1 MKRFLIAAGF
11 LLGLTLVASPARAQT
26 GTARGKVVDAEGLA
40 VADAKV
46 TLEYLGGVTR
56 KYETKTS
63 KKGEFTQVGMY
74 PGMYKITVSKD
85 GYQGSFVEFK
95 VNLGDP
101 TQIPDFKL
109 NTMAAAQKAAGGGA
123 VEALRAAF
131 NAALALT
138 QAGKLDE
145 AEAAYLDLVAKEPSV
160 PEVYQNLGYIYSQK
174 KDWVKA
180 EEAYKKA
187 LELRPNYPDV
197 ASALAKVYQDSGQ
210 GAKAIELM
218 SKAAGENPND
228 PKAQFN
234 AGIFALNAGKSDEA
248 LAAFQK
254 AIAADPAMAEA
265 YYHLGT
271 LYLNQNKIPDALANL
286 EKYLSL
292 NPNNPQ
298 NVATAQGLLAALKPK
313 K

>member
-1 MKRFLIAAGF
+1 MMRLLTAGVL
-11 LLGLTLVASPARAQT
+11 LLGLAVVGAPAHAQT
-26 GTARGKVVDAEGLA
+26 GTARGKVVDEKEQSIPE
-40 VADAKV
+40 AKV
-46 TLEYLGGVTR
+46 VLEFQGGVTR

-74 PGMYKITVSKD
+74 PGPYKITVTKD
-85 GYQGSFVEFK
+85 GFQGSVIEYRIS
-95 VNLGDP
+95 LGDP
-101 TQIPDFKL
+101 TEIPEFKL
-109 NTMAAAQKAAGGGA
+109 LSMAAAQKAAGGPA
-123 VEALRAAF
+123 EELRTAF

-145 AEAAYLDLVAKEPSV
+145 AEAAYKEIITKEPAV

-174 KDWVKA
+174 KDWAKA
-180 EEAYKKA
+180 EEAYTKA
-187 LELRPNYPDV
+187 LELRPIYPDV
-197 ASALAKVYQDSGQ
+197 TTALAKVYQESGQ
-210 GAKAIELM
+210 SEKAMALV
-218 SKAAGENPND
+218 SKAAGENPDD

-234 AGIFALNAGKSDEA
+234 VGIFNLNAGKSEEA
-248 LAAFQK
+248 IAAFQK
-254 AIAADPAMAEA
+254 AIAADPNMADA

-271 LYLNQNKIPDALANL
+271 LFVGQNKIPEAVENL
-286 EKYLSL
+286 EKFLSM